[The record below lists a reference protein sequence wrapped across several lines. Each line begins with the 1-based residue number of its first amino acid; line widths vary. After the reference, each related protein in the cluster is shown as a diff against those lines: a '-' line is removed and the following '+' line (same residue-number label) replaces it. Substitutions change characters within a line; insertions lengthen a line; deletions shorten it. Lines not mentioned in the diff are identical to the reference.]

1 VALEGTLAK
10 RDGKLYVVYAHTL
23 DSEPTRK
30 TMWWRVIN
38 ERNYYG
44 RGPEAGDTAVKSI
57 QGGTWNTHRPG
68 GASGSVSTGDGSQQA
83 EFVEESPVIP
93 PSAGGKELRWHHGEW
108 QKLLR
113 TGWTSAGEGGG
124 KKPKG
129 KAKLDG
135 EIAESLA
142 RKG

>member
-1 VALEGTLAK
+1 MAIEGKLAT
-10 RDGKLYVVYAHTL
+10 RNGKLYVVYAQTL

-30 TMWWRVIN
+30 TMWWRTIN
-38 ERNYYG
+38 ALNYWG
-44 RGPEAGDTAVKSI
+44 RSPEAGDVAVKSI

-68 GASGSVSTGDGSQQA
+68 GASGSVSTGDGSQLA

-93 PSAGGKELRWHHGEW
+93 PSAGGKELRWYHGEW

-113 TGWTSAGEGGG
+113 TGWVPAGEGGK

-129 KAKLDG
+129 KAKLEG

-142 RKG
+142 RKS